1 MTLWAL
7 RGTILG
13 QGGWL
18 LIQSEQHLDR
28 LRNSPRQR
36 KLTSHDLV
44 NGIQNLS
51 QLSLF

>member
-13 QGGWL
+13 QGAWL
-18 LIQSEQHLDR
+18 LIQSEKHLDR

-36 KLTSHDLV
+36 KLTSHELA
-44 NGIQNLS
+44 NGTQKLA